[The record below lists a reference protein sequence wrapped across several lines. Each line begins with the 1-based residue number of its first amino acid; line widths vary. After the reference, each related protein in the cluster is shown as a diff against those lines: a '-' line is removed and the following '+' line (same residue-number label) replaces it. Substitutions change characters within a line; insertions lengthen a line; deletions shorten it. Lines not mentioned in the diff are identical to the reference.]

1 MKTILL
7 GLFTL
12 LFFVGK
18 SQITNNNKE
27 LRQKIDSVLS
37 VNTDPNGPALS
48 VIVTENGKEIL
59 FEGYYGMADVT
70 IQKPL
75 TKTHKLGIAS
85 MSKQFTGMAILC
97 LVEDGKLKLEDDINT
112 YFPELLPDRRKIT
125 IAQLLSHTS
134 GLPEITRNEDFM
146 NQIFS
151 AHTIDEIIE
160 MAMQG
165 EYTNMPGV
173 EWKYCNTGYTIMA
186 KLIEKLS
193 GMSFDDYLNKKIFY
207 PLNMKNT
214 YACSYYKNA
223 DDAVPRYFKDST
235 GYIPATQMHFS
246 NLIGGGNVISNVSD
260 MGIWTNA
267 LINGNNL
274 PSNYQ
279 LLWKSNTLN
288 NGEET
293 GYGLGLGINSFMDK
307 TYYYHPGMGDGMNAV
322 NIIFPEEE
330 IAITVIRNMSKP
342 EFTSIEAAL
351 SIAKVIFIE

>member
-1 MKTILL
+1 MSNKQEYVLELKNIVKRFPGVLALDKVKLQLIKGEVNVLL
-7 GLFTL
+7 GENGA
-12 LFFVGK
+12 GK
-18 SQITNNNKE
+18 STLIKVMT
-27 LRQKIDSVLS
+27 
-37 VNTDPNGPALS
+37 GA
-48 VIVTENGKEIL
+48 
-59 FEGYYGMADVT
+59 
-70 IQKPL
+70 
-75 TKTHKLGIAS
+75 
-85 MSKQFTGMAILC
+85 FT
-97 LVEDGKLKLEDDINT
+97 
-112 YFPELLPDRRKIT
+112 P
-125 IAQLLSHTS
+125 
-134 GLPEITRNEDFM
+134 
-146 NQIFS
+146 
-151 AHTIDEIIE
+151 DEIIE

-260 MGIWTNA
+260 MGIWTNV

-279 LLWKSNTLN
+279 LLWKSNT
-288 NGEET
+288 
-293 GYGLGLGINSFMDK
+293 
-307 TYYYHPGMGDGMNAV
+307 
-322 NIIFPEEE
+322 
-330 IAITVIRNMSKP
+330 ITIRAWEM
-342 EFTSIEAAL
+342 E
-351 SIAKVIFIE
+351 